1 MADDSGYSVKE
12 VVDITRQEQTAG
24 FAKLE
29 VLLASKADKAD
40 LVPIHQRL
48 DAHDGHI
55 RTLQDSV
62 LADATREGS
71 KSNFR
76 NNVKWAIGVLSG
88 LVAAG
93 LVVLL
98 THIFH

>member
-1 MADDSGYSVKE
+1 MSEEPGYSIRD

-40 LVPIHQRL
+40 LIPINQRL
-48 DAHDGHI
+48 DQHDGHI

-62 LADATREGS
+62 LAEATREGS

-76 NNVKWAIGVLSG
+76 NNVKWAIGVLAVI
-88 LVAAG
+88 VATILG
-93 LVVLL
+93 VVLA
-98 THIFH
+98 HVIH

>member
-1 MADDSGYSVKE
+1 MTDDGYTVKE

-40 LVPIHQRL
+40 LVPIHSKL
-48 DAHDGHI
+48 NEHDGHI

-62 LADATREGS
+62 LAEATREGT

-76 NNVKWAIGVLSG
+76 NNVKWAIGVLSM
-88 LVAAG
+88 LVATVVG
-93 LVVLL
+93 VLL
-98 THIFH
+98 AHLIH